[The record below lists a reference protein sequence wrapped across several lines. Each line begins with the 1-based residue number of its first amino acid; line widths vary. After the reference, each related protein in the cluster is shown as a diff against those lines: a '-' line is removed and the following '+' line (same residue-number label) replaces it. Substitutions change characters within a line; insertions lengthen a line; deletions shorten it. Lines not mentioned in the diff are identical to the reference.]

1 MDPRPT
7 NGGLIMAKIH
17 KTSTTS
23 IPAFKKDRYVAIN
36 SGLSKETIDLVT
48 QYALFDELQ
57 RYNPEAEGLQ
67 VPGAHSK
74 YGDPMMESLLL
85 ALHPTIEKYTG
96 LKLFPTYSY
105 YRVYHPGDKLDHHV
119 DRPSCEVSL
128 TISFEYD
135 YKNKKNYK
143 WPIYI
148 DGTPIALNPGEMAIY
163 RGCELDHWR
172 DPFDAPEGSFHVQAF
187 LHYVDQNGPNAGYKN
202 DGRESVGVLGQNNIP
217 TQQNTNQNQNTQ
229 TKSYI
234 EYTR

>member
-1 MDPRPT
+1 M
-7 NGGLIMAKIH
+7 IKIH
-17 KTSTTS
+17 KTASTS
-23 IPAFKKDRYVAIN
+23 VPAFTKNRYVAVN
-36 SGLSKETIDLVT
+36 SGLPKETIDLVT
-48 QYALFDELQ
+48 QYALFDEIQ

-74 YGDPMMESLLL
+74 YADPLMETLLL
-85 ALHPTIEKYTG
+85 SLHPTIEKYTG
-96 LKLFPTYSY
+96 LELFPTYSY

-128 TISFEYD
+128 TLSFEYD
-135 YKNKKNYK
+135 YKNKKGYT

-148 DGTPIALNPGEMAIY
+148 DGTPISLKPGEMAIY

-187 LHYVDQNGPNAGYKN
+187 LHYVDQNGPHADQKY
-202 DGRESVGVLGQNNIP
+202 DTRTNIGKSAKTKKSEL
-217 TQQNTNQNQNTQ
+217 TQQNNQKQGAP
-229 TKSYI
+229 SYI